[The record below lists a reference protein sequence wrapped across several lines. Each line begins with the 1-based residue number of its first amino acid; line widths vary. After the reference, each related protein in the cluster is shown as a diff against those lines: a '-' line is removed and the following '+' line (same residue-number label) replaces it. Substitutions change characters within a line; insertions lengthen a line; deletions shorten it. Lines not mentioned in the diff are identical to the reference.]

1 MQGTVVGVLRGG
13 PSSEHEV
20 SLKTGHAI
28 LKNLPS
34 SRFSIRDIYIDKQG
48 VWHERG
54 IPTSPVQVLP
64 TLDVVVVGLHGEY
77 GEDGKIQRLL
87 EQYGVPYTGS
97 NSFASGIAMHKV
109 LTKEIAKEHGLLTPT
124 YHYIE
129 QGADVE
135 EATAHIIRSFRQPVL
150 VKPVSLGSSIGV
162 SVVGGYAPLYA
173 AIQTLV
179 PAGGVLVEEFIKGTE
194 VTVGV
199 VENFRGEA
207 LYLLPPV
214 EIVPPPT
221 SLFFDTN
228 AKYNGQTSEIVP
240 GRFSKVHTQELMRQA
255 GRMHEALGLRQYS
268 RSDFILSPKGI
279 YFLETNTLPG
289 LTEHSLLPKSL
300 QAVGVSLTEFLS
312 HVVDTALTNDSQHTY
327 G

>member
-1 MQGTVVGVLRGG
+1 
-13 PSSEHEV
+13 
-20 SLKTGHAI
+20 
-28 LKNLPS
+28 
-34 SRFSIRDIYIDKQG
+34 
-48 VWHERG
+48 
-54 IPTSPVQVLP
+54 
-64 TLDVVVVGLHGEY
+64 
-77 GEDGKIQRLL
+77 
-87 EQYGVPYTGS
+87 
-97 NSFASGIAMHKV
+97 MHKV

-214 EIVPPPT
+214 EIVPPLT